1 MYVWMCEFSFI
12 LKMILEFSQWNPCT
26 FGILLDKLIVLRCE
40 KCVTAKVQSKF
51 YLVTLSLTY
60 THKYTDSIHMHWKMK
75 NRSFIKTHRKIFVF
89 ISIVWWMFMSCF
101 SFAGS
106 QNIRT
111 YTQAYTHVLP
121 LAQYGKFL
129 FVTICL
135 CCNQTCHLYTFPQT
149 YFSHFQ
155 MHKTRKIYNHFIVSV
170 FLLFFCFLKAQQI
183 FTIQS
188 RNHKESLLEV

>member
-106 QNIRT
+106 QIFVHTLKLTLTSYLWLNMGNF
-111 YTQAYTHVLP
+111 YL
-121 LAQYGKFL
+121 LL
-129 FVTICL
+129 FVCVAIKHVICTLFHRLISHIFKCTKQEKSTIISL
-135 CCNQTCHLYTFPQT
+135 CQ
-149 YFSHFQ
+149 
-155 MHKTRKIYNHFIVSV
+155 
-170 FLLFFCFLKAQQI
+170 FFCYFFVFWKP
-183 FTIQS
+183 S
-188 RNHKESLLEV
+188 KYLLSKVEIIKKVC